1 MKTST
6 LESKEKAMRFRR
18 KFFFKALLV
27 VAMIAVL
34 GLVVMR
40 LWNWV
45 VPGLI
50 VDAHEIDYARA
61 IGLLVLCRILFG
73 GFRGGGGCRARQWQ
87 RWQHMTPEEREQLRS
102 GTGRASRESPERG
115 A

>member
-1 MKTST
+1 
-6 LESKEKAMRFRR
+6 MRFRR
-18 KFFFKALLV
+18 KFFAKGILIL
-27 VAMIAVL
+27 AMIAL
-34 GLVVMR
+34 AGLIVMR

-50 VDAHEIDYARA
+50 VDAQLIDYPRA

-73 GFRGGGGCRARQWQ
+73 GFRGGYGACRGRH
-87 RWQHMTPEEREQLRS
+87 WQHWQQMTPEERDQLRS
-102 GTGRASRESPERG
+102 GMNRERG

>member
-1 MKTST
+1 
-6 LESKEKAMRFRR
+6 MRFRR
-18 KFFFKALLV
+18 KFFLKAILI
-27 VAMIAVL
+27 VAMIALL
-34 GLVVMR
+34 GFVVMR

-50 VDAHEIDYARA
+50 VDAQLIDYPRA

-73 GFRGGGGCRARQWQ
+73 GFRGGGFRGGCRARHWQ
-87 RWQHMTPEEREQLRS
+87 RWQHMTLEEREQLRS
-102 GTGRASRESPERG
+102 GMRGEMRGEMNPERG

>member
-1 MKTST
+1 MQ
-6 LESKEKAMRFRR
+6 FRR
-18 KFFFKALLV
+18 KFFAKAILI
-27 VAMIAVL
+27 VAMIALL
-34 GLVVMR
+34 GLIVMR

-50 VDAHEIDYARA
+50 ADAQLIDYPHA

-73 GFRGGGGCRARQWQ
+73 GFRGGGFRGGCRARHWQ
-87 RWQHMTPEEREQLRS
+87 RWQHMTQEERDQLRS
-102 GTGRASRESPERG
+102 RMNPERS